1 MEPVVI
7 VIRMLM
13 MMKKIN
19 MCTEADNKKAKVL
32 SLTAHKADPLMLN
45 RLLQLCSAN
54 LPVGGFSFS
63 QGLEYAVEMGWLTS
77 AETTASWITINLEES
92 IAQTDLAILKRLF
105 SALTENDLTVFSYWN
120 NHLIACRESHELLLA
135 DLAMGKA
142 LIRLIK
148 QLDMINLDAYQMLLQ
163 LEEISFVSAFS
174 LCAYVFKLDL
184 ESAQSG
190 YCWTYIDNQ
199 VAAATKL
206 VPLGQTQAQ
215 NLLFELT
222 ENTHLLIEK
231 ANSIVDEDIGTSLPH
246 LAMAS
251 AWHETQYSRLFRS

>member
-1 MEPVVI
+1 MLNTHINPVQF
-7 VIRMLM
+7 
-13 MMKKIN
+13 
-19 MCTEADNKKAKVL
+19 
-32 SLTAHKADPLMLN
+32 N

-63 QGLEYAVEMGWLTS
+63 QGLEYAVEQGWLTN
-77 AETTASWITINLEES
+77 AEQTASWVQVNLEQS

-105 SALTENDLTVFSYWN
+105 NALVENDFQTFEYWN
-120 NHLIACRESHELLLA
+120 EHLIACRESHELLLA

-148 QLDMINLDAYQMLLQ
+148 QLNNIDTDRFKLCLQ
-163 LEEISFVSAFS
+163 LKEISFVSAFALS
-174 LCAYVFKLDL
+174 AYLFDLDL
-184 ESAQSG
+184 VSAQSG

-199 VAAATKL
+199 IAAATKL

-215 NLLFELT
+215 NLLFDLSHDIQQVLVT
-222 ENTHLLIEK
+222 
-231 ANSIVDEDIGTSLPH
+231 ANAIDDDNIGASLPH

>member
-1 MEPVVI
+1 MNTKLLNEY
-7 VIRMLM
+7 
-13 MMKKIN
+13 
-19 MCTEADNKKAKVL
+19 KVTAL
-32 SLTAHKADPLMLN
+32 ASASSLVKPQADPLKLN

-77 AETTASWITINLEES
+77 SESTASWIKINLETS

-105 SALTENDLTVFSYWN
+105 SALSVDDLTDFSYWN
-120 NHLIACRESHELLLA
+120 SHLIACRESNELLLA

-142 LIRLIK
+142 LIRLVK
-148 QLDMINLDAYQMLLQ
+148 QLDTINLDAYQIILQ
-163 LEEISFVSAFS
+163 LKEISFVSAFS

-184 ESAQSG
+184 VSAQSG

-231 ANSIVDEDIGTSLPH
+231 ANNIADEDIGTSLPH

>member
-1 MEPVVI
+1 MVPITKVVI
-7 VIRMLM
+7 ASITTVIRM
-13 MMKKIN
+13 N
-19 MCTEADNKKAKVL
+19 TEVAIK
-32 SLTAHKADPLMLN
+32 STADPIQLN

-63 QGLEYAVEMGWLTS
+63 QGLEYAVEMEWLTCPD
-77 AETTASWITINLEES
+77 TTASWISINLEES
-92 IAQTDLAILKRLF
+92 IAQTDLAILKRLYN
-105 SALTENDLTVFSYWN
+105 ALTEQNMESFAYWN
-120 NHLIACRESHELLLA
+120 THLIACRESQELLFA

-148 QLDMINLDAYQMLLQ
+148 QLDRIDLTSFQAIVDLK
-163 LEEISFVSAFS
+163 EISFVSAFA
-174 LCAYVFKLDL
+174 LCAYIFKLDL
-184 ESAQSG
+184 LSAQSG

-222 ENTHLLIEK
+222 ENIQVIIDK
-231 ANSIVDEDIGTSLPH
+231 SNNVSDENIGTSLPH

>member
-1 MEPVVI
+1 MVLI
-7 VIRMLM
+7 
-13 MMKKIN
+13 
-19 MCTEADNKKAKVL
+19 AKVHMAVMDIPMTTKV
-32 SLTAHKADPLMLN
+32 SQSVIKESKNDAIKLN

-63 QGLEYAVEMGWLTS
+63 QGLEYAVEMGWVS
-77 AETTASWITINLEES
+77 CPQTTASWITINLEES
-92 IAQTDLAILKRLF
+92 IAQTDIAILKRLF
-105 SALTENDLTVFSYWN
+105 RALTALDFADFEYWN
-120 NHLIACRESHELLLA
+120 NHLIACRESNELLMA

-148 QLDMINLDAYQMLLQ
+148 QLDSIDISAYQTIIELKDV
-163 LEEISFVSAFS
+163 SFVSAFT
-174 LCAYVFKLDL
+174 LCAYVFNLDL
-184 ESAQSG
+184 TAAQSG

-215 NLLFELT
+215 NLLFDLT
-222 ENTHLLIEK
+222 ENTQAIIEK
-231 ANSIVDEDIGTSLPH
+231 ANDIDDEDIGTSLPH

>member
-1 MEPVVI
+1 MHMPTNTLNIEQSNQQNIQHNYP
-7 VIRMLM
+7 MQ
-13 MMKKIN
+13 
-19 MCTEADNKKAKVL
+19 
-32 SLTAHKADPLMLN
+32 LN

-77 AETTASWITINLEES
+77 PETTASWIEINLEES
-92 IAQTDLAILKRLF
+92 IAKTDLAILKRLF
-105 SALTENDLTVFSYWN
+105 SALHNNDLNAFAYWN
-120 NHLIACRESHELLLA
+120 THLIACRESHELLLA

-148 QLDMINLDAYQMLLQ
+148 QLNNINVSGYQAIIQ
-163 LEEISFVSAFS
+163 LTEISFVSAFA

-184 ESAQSG
+184 ISAQSG

-222 ENTHLLIEK
+222 ENTQAIIEK
-231 ANSIVDEDIGTSLPH
+231 SNTIDDEDIGTSLPH

-251 AWHETQYSRLFRS
+251 AWHESQYSRLFRS